1 MPPQVTPCSA
11 PVTTDDG
18 KTQYF
23 AVVDDGSGPQEAV
36 TFDAATPAEQKAD
49 VAKIEA
55 TQGDVV
61 AVEVDQVANAADY
74 TDEPLY
80 LPNPIPTARQ
90 WGIDQATFPDA
101 WLNVPSFGDLV
112 KVAVIDTGVQGTHPD
127 FNVGAVQAVVPGTDF
142 VAGGDGTNDQN
153 GHGTHVAGILGAR
166 DQESTDTGGIGGAPL
181 VTILPVR
188 VLDASGSGSYSAV
201 INGIN
206 YAVAQG
212 ADVISMSLGGTG
224 SSSSLQTAVSDAIA
238 AGVVVVAAAGNN
250 GTCNTL
256 YPAVL
261 PGVIA
266 VGATVQS
273 PADTLASFSQH
284 GSDVDIAAPGSIIW
298 SDIPTSSYGQKS
310 GTSMATPFVSAAAA
324 LLVKKCKATPSWG
337 LNTPAKVE
345 QHLEST
351 AAAIPSGNTIQS
363 GSGALR
369 AGAATAAVC

>member
-61 AVEVDQVANAADY
+61 AVEVDQVANAAVN

-80 LPNPIPTARQ
+80 AGTAPFTSSQAQ
-90 WGIDQATFPDA
+90 WGIDQATFPVA
-101 WLNVPSFGDLV
+101 WGNGTAEGAGV

-127 FNVGAVQAVVPGTDF
+127 LAGAVVPGTDF

-166 DQESTDTGGIGGAPL
+166 DQEPTDTGGIGGAPM

-212 ADVISMSLGGTG
+212 ADVISMSLCGTG
-224 SSSSLQTAVSDAIA
+224 SSSSLQTAVSNAIA